1 MTSQR
6 FGPNFARLF
15 TAALLQELSF
25 ALLIH
30 LPGYLSQLGAT
41 EGLIGVLYASS
52 AVVSLVFRPWL
63 GRILDLTHR
72 RTILLFSAVINM
84 AVIIALTVTTVW
96 GPLLWVLFLIQRTIQ
111 IALFTTMLTYAADS
125 IPLARRT
132 QGLAIFGLSGLVPI
146 AAGGYLG
153 DVLISRVGFDGLF
166 WGAAT
171 SSLVSWLM
179 VWTLPVLPVR
189 GHQPR
194 RSFWAA
200 FAQRNLLPLWLATL
214 LFSVGLES
222 LFTFTRTFVDA
233 RQVGT
238 AGMFFA
244 TYGISAAVTR
254 IAGGQMYD
262 RLPHRPML
270 VGGIISYGVG
280 LIFMGIAQTVPIL
293 VLAAAITGTA
303 HGAVFPLISSEV
315 VNRARVSERGSAM
328 ATFTSIFDIA
338 LLAGAPVVGFVIEGF
353 DYLVAFV
360 AVGIALLVG
369 AVVYRQWDRGIDHSL
384 TVVEEHLD

>member
-1 MTSQR
+1 MASQR
-6 FGPNFARLF
+6 FGSNFPRLF

-30 LPGYLSQLGAT
+30 LPGYLSDLGAT

-63 GRILDLTHR
+63 GRILDLTRR
-72 RTILLFSAVINM
+72 RTVILVSAVINM
-84 AVIIALTVTTVW
+84 AVIICLTLTTDW
-96 GPLLWVLFLIQRTIQ
+96 GPLLWVLFLVQRTVQ
-111 IALFTTMLTYAADS
+111 IALFTTMLTYGADS
-125 IPLARRT
+125 IPLERRT
-132 QGLAIFGLSGLVPI
+132 QGLAIFGLSGLLPI
-146 AAGGYLG
+146 AGGGYVG
-153 DVLISRVGFDGLF
+153 DVLIESLGFDGLF
-166 WGAAT
+166 WGAAAV
-171 SSLVSWLM
+171 SLLSWLV

-200 FAQRNLLPLWLATL
+200 FAQRNLLPLWLATF

-222 LFTFTRTFVDA
+222 LFTFTRTFVDE

-238 AGMFFA
+238 AGLFFA

-254 IAGGQMYD
+254 IAGGQLYD
-262 RLPHRPML
+262 RVPHRPML

-280 LIFMGIAQTVPIL
+280 VICMGLAQTVPIL

-338 LLAGAPVVGFVIEGF
+338 LLAGAPAVGFVIEGF
-353 DYLVAFV
+353 DYLGAFV
-360 AVGIALLVG
+360 GLGVVLLVG
-369 AVVYRQWDRGIDHSL
+369 AIVYRQWDRRIDHSAH
-384 TVVEEHLD
+384 VVEEIVD